1 MKTREQTYAAQAYRQ
16 VYEVLGEDKAY
27 RDAYGSMAHRL
38 PVLVH
43 QAGLVQALAFV
54 EARGKPEH
62 KKLLDHLA
70 EVVLD
75 GGTKETLLARSR
87 NDDMMAYM
95 HLTEK
100 VLAALAWYKRFA
112 QSILDVDPT
121 AEGGEGS

>member
-1 MKTREQTYAAQAYRQ
+1 MKTREQRYAAQAYRQ
-16 VYEVLGEDKAY
+16 VYEIYSHPKEY
-27 RDAYGSMAHRL
+27 RDAYGSMAHKL

-54 EARGKPEH
+54 ESRGKPEH
-62 KKLLDHLA
+62 KRLLDHLS

-75 GGTKETLLARSR
+75 GDDREALLARSR
-87 NDDMMAYM
+87 NDGLISYM

-100 VLAALAWYKRFA
+100 VLSALAWYKRFA

-121 AEGGEGS
+121 SEGGDGS

>member
-1 MKTREQTYAAQAYRQ
+1 MKTREQHYAAQTYNQ
-16 VYEVLGEDKAY
+16 VYEVFAQDKPY

-38 PVLVH
+38 PVLVR

-54 EARGKPEH
+54 EARGKDPH
-62 KKLLDHLA
+62 KQLLEHLA

-75 GGTKETLLARSR
+75 GGTKNDLLTRSR
-87 NDDMMAYM
+87 NDAMMAYM
-95 HLTEK
+95 HLTEN

-121 AEGGEGS
+121 AEGDEGS

>member
-1 MKTREQTYAAQAYRQ
+1 MKTREQSYAAQAYVQ
-16 VYEVLGEDKAY
+16 VYEMHDKDEDY

-38 PVLVH
+38 PVLVR

-54 EARGKPEH
+54 EARGKDPH
-62 KKLLDHLA
+62 KQLLEHLA

-75 GGTKETLLARSR
+75 SGTKDDLLDRSR
-87 NDDMMAYM
+87 NDAMMAYM
-95 HLTEK
+95 HLTEN

-121 AEGGEGS
+121 AEGDEGS

>member
-16 VYEVLGEDKAY
+16 VQNIAEHPKEY

-75 GGTKETLLARSR
+75 GEDRQELLARSR
-87 NDDMMAYM
+87 LVDMMAYM

>member
-1 MKTREQTYAAQAYRQ
+1 MKTREQHYAAQTYNQ
-16 VYEVLGEDKAY
+16 VYELFAQDKTY

-38 PVLVH
+38 PVLVR

-54 EARGKPEH
+54 EARGKPAH
-62 KKLLDHLA
+62 KQLLEHLA

-75 GGTKETLLARSR
+75 GGAKTDLLARSR
-87 NDDMMAYM
+87 NDAMMAYM
-95 HLTEK
+95 HLTEN

-121 AEGGEGS
+121 AEGDEGS